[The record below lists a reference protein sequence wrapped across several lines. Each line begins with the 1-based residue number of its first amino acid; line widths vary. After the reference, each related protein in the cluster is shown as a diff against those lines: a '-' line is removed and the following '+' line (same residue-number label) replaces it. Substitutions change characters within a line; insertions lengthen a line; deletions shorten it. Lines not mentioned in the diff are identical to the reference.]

1 MSSLSP
7 GSDPGKTTSGL
18 TLSER
23 EREDLEKAKKRL
35 CAIGKGLFSLE
46 QWCSTGRG
54 FAPKGTPGNIWPC
67 LEILSVLTLEGR
79 LFLVSCG

>member
-1 MSSLSP
+1 MFALY
-7 GSDPGKTTSGL
+7 T
-18 TLSER
+18 ER

-67 LEILSVLTLEGR
+67 LEASLVVTVEKRARRSCWH
-79 LFLVSCG
+79 LVSRGQGCR